1 MRQLTVLDTIQSIPI
16 KCQNPWSILKV
27 SKSFCLWLSR
37 PQYNKSIAW
46 PNNSGLCY
54 KCHDARFVL
63 LLSSGLMMALN
74 QTEILS
80 LTRQP
85 LPTIWDF
92 FSRNNIKIK
101 RAKPF
106 YLCSEV
112 TNQCIWIRN
121 NISNWEIAVCA
132 AGWSITWLT
141 NLRLAMRSFYPPL
154 SVSASFY
161 WYLNLLE
168 APWKGKEL

>member
-1 MRQLTVLDTIQSIPI
+1 M
-16 KCQNPWSILKV
+16 
-27 SKSFCLWLSR
+27 
-37 PQYNKSIAW
+37 PQYKSIAW
-46 PNNSGLCY
+46 QNNSGLCY
-54 KCHDARFVL
+54 KRHDPRIVL
-63 LLSSGLMMALN
+63 LLSIGLMMALN

-85 LPTIWDF
+85 FPTIWDF
-92 FSRNNIKIK
+92 FPNDIKIK
-101 RAKPF
+101 HAKPS
-106 YLCSEV
+106 YLFSKV

-121 NISNWEIAVCA
+121 NISNWEMAVCA
-132 AGWSITWLT
+132 AGSSITWLT

-168 APWKGKEL
+168 APWKGKKL